1 MGLLYFCLLTKNLI
15 IIMANSFLKT
25 IRSSIKNWYIPLIVG
40 LLSILLGFYTI
51 STPIAS
57 FLALAILFSW
67 SFIASGILE
76 IIFALQNKNEVD
88 GWGWYLTGGILYTL
102 FGILLIAS
110 PLLSASTLAF
120 IVGFY
125 ALFKSFQLLSFSFDL
140 KNYGSNSWAWITL
153 FAVLGIIFSFILLWN
168 PLFAGLSLVIWTGM
182 AISIVGFAACLLAF
196 QLKNLKDIPG
206 RLPNEW
212 KERYE
217 KLKEE
222 FEQYNK

>member
-1 MGLLYFCLLTKNLI
+1 
-15 IIMANSFLKT
+15 MANSFLKT
-25 IRSSIKNWYIPLIVG
+25 IRSSVKNWYIPLIVG
-40 LLSILLGFYTI
+40 LLLILLGFYTI

-76 IIFALQNKNEVD
+76 IIFAIQNKNEVD
-88 GWGWYLTGGILYTL
+88 GWGWYLTGGILYAI
-102 FGILLIAS
+102 FGILLIAN

-140 KNYGSNSWAWITL
+140 KNYGSNSWGWITL

-182 AISIVGFAACLLAF
+182 AISIVGFAACVLAF

>member
-1 MGLLYFCLLTKNLI
+1 
-15 IIMANSFLKT
+15 MANSFLKT
-25 IRSSIKNWYIPLIVG
+25 IRSSVKNWYIPLIVG
-40 LLSILLGFYTI
+40 LLLILLGFYTI

-88 GWGWYLTGGILYTL
+88 GWGWYLTGGILYAI
-102 FGILLIAS
+102 FGILLIAN

-140 KNYGSNSWAWITL
+140 KNYGSNSWGWITL

-182 AISIVGFAACLLAF
+182 AISIVGFAACVLAF